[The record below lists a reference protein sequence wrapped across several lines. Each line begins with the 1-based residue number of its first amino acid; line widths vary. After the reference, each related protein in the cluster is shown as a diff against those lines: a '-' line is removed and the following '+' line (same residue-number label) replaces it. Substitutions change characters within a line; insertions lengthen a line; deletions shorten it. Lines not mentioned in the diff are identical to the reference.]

1 MKNIEE
7 TKDYFV
13 EEINQNKL
21 MSKTH
26 KKVCPVINYIEQLLI
41 LASAITGCVSTT
53 IGIAS
58 SAAELK
64 VFAMNSGTKK
74 HMSIISKMKKRDDKI
89 ILSAKTNLN
98 SIKV

>member
-1 MKNIEE
+1 MSRTIWNALS
-7 TKDYFV
+7 Y
-13 EEINQNKL
+13 NK
-21 MSKTH
+21 H
-26 KKVCPVINYIEQLLI
+26 LLI

-74 HMSIISKMKKRDDKI
+74 HMSIISKMKKIDDKI